1 MLATTTRNSPMRTP
15 PLELLQRM
23 PIFGAIA
30 DDALACLLEQA
41 RPLCVPRGQWFFREG
56 DPAEEMYVLESGR
69 ALVLRHWR
77 DRELLVRELGPGDCF
92 GEMALIDLHA
102 RSAAVRAEQD
112 CVALAFGP
120 GDLLRL
126 AERDPLQLALIH
138 MNISRELSRR
148 LRDTDD
154 LLLRAVMG
162 EALRAG
168 DGAPL
173 LRATPGAR
181 TATHADAPKN
191 V

>member
-1 MLATTTRNSPMRTP
+1 MRTP

-23 PIFGAIA
+23 PIFGAIG

-41 RPLCVPRGQWFFREG
+41 RPRCVPRGEWFFREG
-56 DPAEEMYVLESGR
+56 ELAEEMYVLESGR

-77 DRELLVRELGPGDCF
+77 DRELRVRELGPGDCF

-102 RSAAVRAEQD
+102 RSAAVRAEAD

-162 EALRAG
+162 EPLRDG

-173 LRATPGAR
+173 LRATPA
-181 TATHADAPKN
+181 AAADSIEHAPKN
-191 V
+191 L